1 MTKERFSKK
10 VREVMPLLK
19 ENGYKIVGVKG
30 SHIKFR
36 NEIGN
41 TIVVNNN
48 LNEMV
53 RKRIEKEVV
62 SARKGKTVKLIMR

>member
-1 MTKERFSKK
+1 MTKNNYSKK

-19 ENGYKIVGVKG
+19 ENGYKIVGIKG

-41 TIVVNNN
+41 TIVVNNT

-62 SARKGKTVKLIMR
+62 SARKGKKVKLIMR

>member
-1 MTKERFSKK
+1 MTKNNYSKK

-19 ENGYKIVGVKG
+19 ENGYKIVGIKG

-62 SARKGKTVKLIMR
+62 SARKGKKVKLIMR

>member
-1 MTKERFSKK
+1 MTKNNYSKK

-19 ENGYKIVGVKG
+19 KNGFRVVGIKG
-30 SHIKFR
+30 SHIKFKDD
-36 NEIGN
+36 IGN